1 MHHTRYILGNGT
13 LFIRGHL
20 DISSLLF
27 NEDERE
33 IFWIFYLKFL
43 LLNLDKKIG
52 EHGTKKNKCIVSIL
66 GKLVGTMMLFYRKK
80 IKVLSCLDACY
91 ARLIQGSVRSLN
103 YH

>member
-43 LLNLDKKIG
+43 LLNLDKKNRRTRN
-52 EHGTKKNKCIVSIL
+52 EEKQMHRFHSRETCWNDDAL
-66 GKLVGTMMLFYRKK
+66 
-80 IKVLSCLDACY
+80 LS
-91 ARLIQGSVRSLN
+91 
-103 YH
+103 